1 MHATYGLT
9 EATSQVATAAPDEL
23 RERPGTSGRVLPGVV
38 ATIDDGEIVVSGPTV
53 AGGRCATGDVGR
65 IDANGFLFVE
75 GRRDDRITTGGA
87 KVDPARVEAAIRAL
101 DGVSDAAVVGVPD
114 HEWGQRV
121 VAAVVADTSEA
132 ALRAACRTVLAAHE
146 VPRQFLFVEALP
158 RTDNGKLQRAK
169 LRSALQATT
178 PT

>member
-1 MHATYGLT
+1 
-9 EATSQVATAAPDEL
+9 
-23 RERPGTSGRVLPGVV
+23 
-38 ATIDDGEIVVSGPTV
+38 
-53 AGGRCATGDVGR
+53 
-65 IDANGFLFVE
+65 
-75 GRRDDRITTGGA
+75 
-87 KVDPARVEAAIRAL
+87 L